1 MASDVPAVSAVRS
14 LLWSCCAL
22 AFVLAL
28 GACGNEESTPPGTVA
43 PAGTTERL
51 RTLGPFLALHWSIP
65 AAAQGPLPAS
75 FSAAEASL
83 DPATCGACHPEQF
96 AQWRGS
102 IHAAAYSPGLA
113 GQLIEG
119 SLAHPLQVR
128 NCLSCHAPLGEQQPF
143 DQTLRPNPYFDAAL
157 RAQGLACA
165 GCHRRGHRTFGPPR
179 RADAGPQADPLPH
192 GGFETRDEYL
202 ESRFCAE
209 CHQFFD
215 DPGVNGKPLENTFRE
230 WERSPQARAGRQCQ
244 DCHMPDREHLWK
256 GIHDPEMV
264 RQAVEIELVPS
275 TLDGAELRATLV
287 LANRDVGHA
296 FPTYVTPR
304 VFLEIVQVGGNGEEL
319 EETRVVG
326 TIGREVDLVRS
337 VEIFDTR
344 VLPGESVRLDYAVAR
359 ADAARELVAR
369 VRVDPDYH
377 YRGVFQSLGASLNQP
392 DALALIREAELRTSV
407 SAYVLVEIR
416 RPLTGGANGPQS
428 LAAPP
433 VRAYSPA
440 RRAPEGGERPAV
452 RPRGRT
458 G

>member
-1 MASDVPAVSAVRS
+1 MLRRCC
-14 LLWSCCAL
+14 LLAPVL
-22 AFVLAL
+22 VLAS
-28 GACGNEESTPPGTVA
+28 CGNGELAPPEPVA
-43 PAGTTERL
+43 ADDTTQRL
-51 RTLGPFLALHWSIP
+51 GTLGPFLAAHWSIP
-65 AAAQGPLPAS
+65 AAAQGPPPAS
-75 FSAAEASL
+75 FSTVEASL

-96 AQWRGS
+96 AEWRGS
-102 IHAAAYSPGLA
+102 LHAAAYSPGLA

-119 SLAHPLQVR
+119 SLAPPFQVR

-143 DQTLRPNPYFDAAL
+143 DASLRPNPSFDAEL
-157 RAQGLACA
+157 RSQGLVCA

-192 GGFETRDEYL
+192 GGFEIRDEYL

-230 WERSPQARAGRQCQ
+230 WERSPQALAGRQCQ
-244 DCHMPDREHLWK
+244 DCHMPDRAHLWQ

-264 RQAVEIELVPS
+264 RQAVEVEFFPS
-275 TLDGAELRATLV
+275 APDAAVLRATLV

-304 VFLEIVQVGGNGEEL
+304 VFLEVVQVAGDGQEL

-326 TIGREVDLVRS
+326 TIGREVDLARL

-344 VLPGESVRLDYAVAR
+344 VLPGESVRLEYEVAR
-359 ADAARELVAR
+359 ADTARELVAR

-377 YRGVFQSLGASLNQP
+377 YRGVFESLSASLSDQE
-392 DALALIREAELRTSV
+392 ALALIREAGRRTDVSV
-407 SAYVLVEIR
+407 YVLEEIR
-416 RPLTGGANGPQS
+416 QPLASLQGGA
-428 LAAPP
+428 
-433 VRAYSPA
+433 
-440 RRAPEGGERPAV
+440 
-452 RPRGRT
+452 GR
-458 G
+458 

>member
-1 MASDVPAVSAVRS
+1 MGSRKTLLRS
-14 LLWSCCAL
+14 CWAL
-22 AFVLAL
+22 TSVLAL
-28 GACGNEESTPPGTVA
+28 GACGNGESAPPEPVA
-43 PAGTTERL
+43 ATGATERL
-51 RTLGPFLALHWSIP
+51 RTLGPFLAAHWSIP
-65 AAAQGPLPAS
+65 VAVQGAPPAS
-75 FSAAEASL
+75 FSTAEASL

-102 IHAAAYSPGLA
+102 LHAAAYSPGLA

-143 DQTLRPNPYFDAAL
+143 DASLRPNRDFDPEL
-157 RAQGLACA
+157 RSRGLVCA

-192 GGFETRDEYL
+192 GGFEIRDEYA

-230 WERSPQARAGRQCQ
+230 WERSPQAQVGRQCQ
-244 DCHMPDREHLWK
+244 DCHMPDRAHLWQ

-264 RQAVEIELVPS
+264 RQAVEIELLA
-275 TLDGAELRATLV
+275 TALDGAVLRAVLV

-304 VFLEIVQVGGNGEEL
+304 VFLEIVQVGGDGKEI

-326 TIGREVDLVRS
+326 TIGREVDLARS

-344 VLPGESVRLDYAVAR
+344 VLPGESVRLDYELAR

-377 YRGVFQSLGASLNQP
+377 YRGVFQSLSASLREP
-392 DALALIREAELRTSV
+392 DALALIRQAGQRTSV
-407 SAYVLVEIR
+407 SAYVLEEIR
-416 RPLTGGANGPQS
+416 RPLTSRAN
-428 LAAPP
+428 
-433 VRAYSPA
+433 
-440 RRAPEGGERPAV
+440 EH
-452 RPRGRT
+452 
-458 G
+458 